1 MARKKFPDLAED
13 FSESIPATTDNI
25 QQVRHENESTYISR
39 AVANQIENSRQDKV
53 TENRNLELGMSQGR
67 KGLKLKRMTMA
78 FSDMNYDFMR
88 TYARQKGI
96 TATQLVNDLLSEL
109 RKAVYKY

>member
-13 FSESIPATTDNI
+13 FSESVPEHFDAP
-25 QQVRHENESTYISR
+25 QVHESTYISR
-39 AVANQIENSRQDKV
+39 AVASQIENSRR
-53 TENRNLELGMSQGR
+53 ERRNLELGMSQGR

>member
-13 FSESIPATTDNI
+13 FSESVPAHFDTP
-25 QQVRHENESTYISR
+25 QARPENESTYISR
-39 AVANQIENSRQDKV
+39 AVASQIENSRQDKV
-53 TENRNLELGMSQGR
+53 IENRNLELGMSQGR

-96 TATQLVNDLLSEL
+96 SATQLVNDLLSEL